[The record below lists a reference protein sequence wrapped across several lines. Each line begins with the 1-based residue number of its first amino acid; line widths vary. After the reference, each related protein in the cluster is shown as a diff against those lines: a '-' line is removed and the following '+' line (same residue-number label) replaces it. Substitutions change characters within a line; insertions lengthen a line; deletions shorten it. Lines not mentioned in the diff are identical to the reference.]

1 MSNLK
6 IGWVGLGNMGNA
18 MAANILRAGYE
29 LQVFNRSREKEKELV
44 SAGAVSAAGLKDLA
58 RDCDIVFTMLADDNA
73 VKSVYEDKDG
83 LLSDL
88 GEGKLLIDMSTV
100 APATSAYL
108 AGLCQKS
115 AVNFLD
121 APVSGSVQP
130 ATEGTL
136 IIMVGGNSEDYQQ
149 ALPLFEVLGK
159 LSLHLGGHGAGSSTK
174 VAINY
179 LLAVQTQALAE
190 TVIFA
195 QRNGIDKERMLQIVN
210 EGACGNKMSQ
220 LKTPSIIKGQFP
232 AAFALKY
239 IVKDLKLAKQA
250 GLDAPLANPVLE
262 TFSGAMQLGLGD
274 EDLMAVIKYLD
285 KEK

>member
-1 MSNLK
+1 MK
-6 IGWVGLGNMGNA
+6 IGWVGLGNMGNV
-18 MAANILRAGYE
+18 MAANILKAGYE
-29 LQVFNRSREKEKELV
+29 LQVFNRSRGKEDELV
-44 SAGAVSAAGLKDLA
+44 SAGAVSAAGLEELA

-73 VKSVYEDKDG
+73 VKSVYEDG
-83 LLSDL
+83 LLS
-88 GEGKLLIDMSTV
+88 GIGQGKLLIDMSTV
-100 APATSAYL
+100 APATSVYL
-108 AGLCQKS
+108 AGLCQS
-115 AVNFLD
+115 HAVSFLD

-136 IIMVGGNSEDYQQ
+136 IIMVGGESEDYQQ

-159 LSLHLGGHGAGSSTK
+159 LSLHLGGHGAGSSAK

-190 TVIFA
+190 TVLFA

-220 LKTPSIIKGQFP
+220 LKTPSIIKGEFP

-250 GLDAPLANPVLE
+250 GLDAPLANPVLD
-262 TFSGAMQLGLGD
+262 TFSAAMQSGLGN
-274 EDLMAVIKYLD
+274 EDLMAVVKYLD
-285 KEK
+285 NKK

>member
-1 MSNLK
+1 MKNLK
-6 IGWVGLGNMGNA
+6 IGWVGLGNMGNV
-18 MAANILRAGYE
+18 MAANILKAGYE
-29 LQVFNRSREKEKELV
+29 LQVFNRSRGKEDELV
-44 SAGAVSAAGLKDLA
+44 SAGAVSAAGLEELA

-73 VKSVYEDKDG
+73 VKSVYEDG
-83 LLSDL
+83 LLS
-88 GEGKLLIDMSTV
+88 GIGQGKLLIDMSTV
-100 APATSAYL
+100 APATSVYL
-108 AGLCQKS
+108 AGLCQS
-115 AVNFLD
+115 HAVSFLD

-136 IIMVGGNSEDYQQ
+136 IIMVGGESEDYQQ

-159 LSLHLGGHGAGSSTK
+159 LSLHLGGHGAGSSAK

-190 TVIFA
+190 TVLFA

-220 LKTPSIIKGQFP
+220 LKTPSIIKGEFP

-250 GLDAPLANPVLE
+250 GLDAPLANPVLD
-262 TFSGAMQLGLGD
+262 TFSAAMQSGLGN
-274 EDLMAVIKYLD
+274 EDLMAVVKYLD
-285 KEK
+285 NKK

>member
-18 MAANILRAGYE
+18 MAANILKAGYE

-44 SAGAVSAAGLKDLA
+44 SAGAVSAAGLKELA

-73 VKSVYEDKDG
+73 VKSVYEDG
-83 LLSDL
+83 LLSGI

-100 APATSAYL
+100 APATSVYL
-108 AGLCQKS
+108 AGLCQS
-115 AVNFLD
+115 HTVNFLD

-136 IIMVGGNSEDYQQ
+136 IIMVGGESENYSR

-159 LSLHLGGHGAGSSTK
+159 LSLHLGGHGAGSSAK

-190 TVIFA
+190 TVLFA

-239 IVKDLKLAKQA
+239 IVKDLKLARQA
-250 GLDAPLANPVLE
+250 GLDAPLAAPVVE
-262 TFSGAMQLGLGD
+262 TFSSAMQAGLGD
-274 EDLMAVIKYLD
+274 EDLMAIVKYLD
-285 KEK
+285 DRK

>member
-18 MAANILRAGYE
+18 MAANILKAGYE

-44 SAGAVSAAGLKDLA
+44 SAGAVSAAGLKELA

-73 VKSVYEDKDG
+73 VKSVYEDRDG
-83 LLSDL
+83 LLSGID
-88 GEGKLLIDMSTV
+88 EGKLLIDMSTV
-100 APATSAYL
+100 APATSVYL
-108 AGLCQKS
+108 AGLCQS
-115 AVNFLD
+115 HAVSFLD

-136 IIMVGGNSEDYQQ
+136 IIMVGGESEDYSQ

-159 LSLHLGGHGAGSSTK
+159 LSLHLGGHGAGSSAK

-190 TVIFA
+190 TVLFA
-195 QRNGIDKERMLQIVN
+195 QHNGIDKERMLQIVN

-220 LKTPSIIKGQFP
+220 LKTPSIIKGLFP

-239 IVKDLKLAKQA
+239 IVKDLKLARQA
-250 GLDAPLANPVLE
+250 GLDAPLAAPVLE
-262 TFSGAMQLGLGD
+262 TFSGAMQAGLGD
-274 EDLMAVIKYLD
+274 EDLMAVVKYLD
-285 KEK
+285 ERK

>member
-1 MSNLK
+1 MKNLK
-6 IGWVGLGNMGNA
+6 IGWVGLGNMGNV
-18 MAANILRAGYE
+18 MAANILKAGYE
-29 LQVFNRSREKEKELV
+29 LQVFNRSRGKEDELV
-44 SAGAVSAAGLKDLA
+44 SAGAVSAAGLEELA

-73 VKSVYEDKDG
+73 VKSVYEDG
-83 LLSDL
+83 LLS
-88 GEGKLLIDMSTV
+88 GIGHGKLLIDMSTV
-100 APATSAYL
+100 APATSVHL
-108 AGLCQKS
+108 AGLCQS
-115 AVNFLD
+115 HAVSFLD

-136 IIMVGGNSEDYQQ
+136 IIMVGGESEDYQQ

-159 LSLHLGGHGAGSSTK
+159 LSLHLGGHGAGSSAK

-190 TVIFA
+190 TVLFA

-220 LKTPSIIKGQFP
+220 LKTPSIIKGEFP

-250 GLDAPLANPVLE
+250 GLDSPLANPVLD
-262 TFSGAMQLGLGD
+262 TFSAAMQSGLGN
-274 EDLMAVIKYLD
+274 EDLMAVVKYLD
-285 KEK
+285 NKK

>member
-1 MSNLK
+1 MKNLK
-6 IGWVGLGNMGNA
+6 IGWVGLGNMGNV
-18 MAANILRAGYE
+18 MAANILKAGYE
-29 LQVFNRSREKEKELV
+29 LHVFNRSRGKENELV
-44 SAGAVSAAGLKDLA
+44 SAGAVSAAGLEELA

-73 VKSVYEDKDG
+73 VKSVYEDG
-83 LLSDL
+83 LLS
-88 GEGKLLIDMSTV
+88 GIGQGKLLIDMSTV
-100 APATSAYL
+100 APATSVYL
-108 AGLCQKS
+108 AGLCQS
-115 AVNFLD
+115 HAVSFLD

-136 IIMVGGNSEDYQQ
+136 IIMVGGESEDYQQ

-159 LSLHLGGHGAGSSTK
+159 LSLHLGGHGAGSSAK

-190 TVIFA
+190 TVLFA

-220 LKTPSIIKGQFP
+220 LKTPSIIKGEFP

-250 GLDAPLANPVLE
+250 GLDSPLANPVLD
-262 TFSGAMQLGLGD
+262 TFSAAMQSGLGN
-274 EDLMAVIKYLD
+274 EDLMAVVKYLD
-285 KEK
+285 NKK